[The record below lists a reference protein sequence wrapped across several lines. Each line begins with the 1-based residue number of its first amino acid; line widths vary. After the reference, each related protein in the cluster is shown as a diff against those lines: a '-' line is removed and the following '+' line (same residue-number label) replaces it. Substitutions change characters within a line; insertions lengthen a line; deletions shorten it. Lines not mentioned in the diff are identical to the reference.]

1 MEQEVY
7 NWIKNIV
14 IYMIINTIIMN
25 LLGNKSYKKYVS
37 IVSGMVLVLIVVS
50 PLIKLLKLED
60 NLDYFLQSN
69 DFAIESSDFKN
80 QLNQMEEEQSDTIFT
95 EYKEKIKKQV
105 EELLLTEQITLKSFH
120 VVIDTMAGSSTY
132 GEIKSMK
139 ITAVVRE
146 DDKEETKKRLQI
158 DQIEIPRVSL
168 DKKEETV
175 TKKVPTPL
183 EINIKNKL
191 SDFYNIEQGNINIS
205 IQGG

>member
-80 QLNQMEEEQSDTIFT
+80 QLNQLEEEQSDTIFT

-105 EELLLTEQITLKSFH
+105 EELLLTEQIALRSFH
-120 VVIDTMAGSSTY
+120 VVIDTKEGSSTY
-132 GEIKSMK
+132 GEIKSMI

-146 DDKEETKKRLQI
+146 DDKEDTKKRLQI

-168 DKKEETV
+168 DKKEEAA